1 MRYTP
6 ILAENL
12 FLSEL
17 ADPSSTVAPEMSDTC
32 QDLRV
37 WRGSPPKSANT
48 GMHPTFGYCSRP
60 FEAEYCVAVVDIA
73 ESEVLL
79 ASMSEGNRLPPYV
92 L

>member
-1 MRYTP
+1 MQGD
-6 ILAENL
+6 
-12 FLSEL
+12 EL
-17 ADPSSTVAPEMSDTC
+17 RICTVAPEMSDTC

-48 GMHPTFGYCSRP
+48 GMHPTFGYYSRP

-79 ASMSEGNRLPPYV
+79 ASISKGNRLPPYV